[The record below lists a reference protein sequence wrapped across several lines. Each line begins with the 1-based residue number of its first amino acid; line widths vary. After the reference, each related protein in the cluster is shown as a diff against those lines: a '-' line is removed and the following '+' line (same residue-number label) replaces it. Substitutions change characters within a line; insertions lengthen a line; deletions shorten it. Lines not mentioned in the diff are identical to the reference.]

1 MFENIKKSIISK
13 KEDNFTFIEL
23 EHDKVI
29 QKKSIRDCIYGRI
42 NISVKN
48 MDYIICSLIIAMIL
62 AVICGVIF

>member
-1 MFENIKKSIISK
+1 MFENIKKIFISK
-13 KEDNFTFIEL
+13 KEDNFTFKEL

-29 QKKSIRDCIYGRI
+29 QKKSIRDCLYGRI

-48 MDYIICSLIIAMIL
+48 MDYIICSLIIAIFL